1 MPNAKNFEVAP
12 RGALQLV
19 DVIAL
24 YKKFSKKDLSNQIAD
39 LCQELN
45 DIDEYILKMALSI
58 YKKTVARTKK
68 AYHPKFFI
76 NTAKKLARQIKPNE
90 ERQLDKD
97 FTIPIK
103 IGKVI

>member
-1 MPNAKNFEVAP
+1 MLNPRDFEAAP
-12 RGALQLV
+12 RGALQLAEV
-19 DVIAL
+19 MAL
-24 YKKFSKKDLSNQIAD
+24 YKEFSGKDLSKEIAT

-45 DIDEYILKMALSI
+45 GIEEYKIKMALLI

-76 NTAKKLARQIKPNE
+76 NTAKKLARQIKNE
-90 ERQLDKD
+90 ARQPGEEY
-97 FTIPIK
+97 TISIK